1 MSFIKQLFGLIVYK
15 IAPIKRNRFV
25 FTSFGGHYSDNT
37 KAISEKLHEMD
48 SSAEIVWLISENYKS
63 DLPEYVRAVD
73 INSFSIYWYRGSA
86 AAQIDN
92 VYGFRAFFLTNDSF
106 SSKLKSFVWRT
117 LSYKKNQPI
126 YVTMHGTPLKKIGR
140 DQIGNVILG
149 MSCPNTYMLVGDQLS
164 ADVFERVTF
173 GTMPITVIGAPRND
187 ALFLENSSAKKK
199 LGLPIDKKILLFA
212 PTFRNDGI
220 DVEGKNIQRSGLDQ
234 LSAMDFE
241 ELFGTLNEK
250 FGGEWVMVCRFHY
263 HVADMVDWDSLN
275 KKYPGRFINGNKY
288 DDMADYLSATD
299 ILISDSSSCMFDFAH
314 IKKPCFIYFPDLE
327 NYRDKERGFY
337 MDIESLPF
345 PVAVDFSKFIENIKT
360 FDQAVYSHKVD
371 EMLENIGTGNDGHAS
386 ERAVEYIFKNTKK
399 YSANK

>member
-1 MSFIKQLFGLIVYK
+1 MGFIKQLFGLIVYK

-250 FGGEWVMVCRFHY
+250 FG
-263 HVADMVDWDSLN
+263 
-275 KKYPGRFINGNKY
+275 
-288 DDMADYLSATD
+288 
-299 ILISDSSSCMFDFAH
+299 
-314 IKKPCFIYFPDLE
+314 
-327 NYRDKERGFY
+327 
-337 MDIESLPF
+337 
-345 PVAVDFSKFIENIKT
+345 
-360 FDQAVYSHKVD
+360 
-371 EMLENIGTGNDGHAS
+371 
-386 ERAVEYIFKNTKK
+386 
-399 YSANK
+399 